1 MNLTRA
7 YTPQSN
13 GQGVVSVGRVQTPTL
28 ALVVRRDA
36 EIDGFKPKAVVV
48 FIPNAKPICSRVTEG
63 GQPLREPSRR
73 LERQIS
79 IRSKCALALDSRRTS
94 ACQRKRWRCRCLFPA
109 RPSPVLLRGRRCCRW
124 LRGASVLLVRRYC
137 RQSRAAPPRADRCLS
152 GPPLQESLRAGLRPE
167 SEGVRRPLCGDLPV
181 PCGFVHDLGPVH
193 NQCR

>member
-48 FIPNAKPICSRVTEG
+48 FIPNAKPICSRATEG
-63 GQPLREPSRR
+63 GQPLREPSRW

-79 IRSKCALALDSRRTS
+79 IRS
-94 ACQRKRWRCRCLFPA
+94 
-109 RPSPVLLRGRRCCRW
+109 
-124 LRGASVLLVRRYC
+124 
-137 RQSRAAPPRADRCLS
+137 
-152 GPPLQESLRAGLRPE
+152 
-167 SEGVRRPLCGDLPV
+167 
-181 PCGFVHDLGPVH
+181 
-193 NQCR
+193 